1 MERSFQEKNILV
13 GELIEN
19 ISACRLLT
27 DVSCYIKYPLI
38 YPLGSKKMEFSKK
51 SFNDDCFESF

>member
-1 MERSFQEKNILV
+1 MERSFQEKNILL

-27 DVSCYIKYPLI
+27 DGSCYIKYLFLFTI
-38 YPLGSKKMEFSKK
+38 WGTKKPRVLQEVI
-51 SFNDDCFESF
+51 